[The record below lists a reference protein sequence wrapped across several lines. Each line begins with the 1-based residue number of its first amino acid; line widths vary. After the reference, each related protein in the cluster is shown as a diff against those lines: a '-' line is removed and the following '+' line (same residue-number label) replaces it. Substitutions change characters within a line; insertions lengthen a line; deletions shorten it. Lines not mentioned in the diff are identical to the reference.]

1 MEGTMATVET
11 KRMTAEEFWE
21 WASRPENQDK
31 HYELDQ
37 GEVVEM
43 PPPAMP
49 HGVICAWI
57 AHRLWQYVLRQN
69 QGYVCSNDMGLLV
82 HRNPDTVRGPDLM
95 LFNAPRRLEDLSPR
109 YAENVPHLIVEVLS
123 PSDQQGKTN
132 RRIGQYL
139 QRGVPLI
146 WLVDPEVRIVTV
158 YQPGKDFYTREE
170 ADELTGEAVLPE
182 LRLRVADL
190 FTFAEPAKG
199 A

>member
-1 MEGTMATVET
+1 MATVAT
-11 KRMTAEEFWE
+11 RRMTAEEFWQ

-31 HYELDQ
+31 RFELDR

-43 PPPAMP
+43 PPPGIP

-57 AHRLWQYVLRQN
+57 AYLLWGYVLRRGK
-69 QGYVCSNDMGLLV
+69 GYVCSNDSGLLV
-82 HRNPDTVRGPDLM
+82 QRDPDTVRGPDLM
-95 LFNAPRRLEDLSPR
+95 LFDAPRRLEDLTPR
-109 YAENVPHLIVEVLS
+109 YAETVPQLIVEVLS
-123 PSDQQGKTN
+123 PTDQQGKTN

-139 QRGVPLI
+139 QRGVPLV

-182 LRLRVADL
+182 LRLHVADL
-190 FTFAEPAKG
+190 FTFPEPEKG
-199 A
+199 P